1 MHLVGKI
8 LPVDLD
14 LECSAILPVPRVAT
28 VAAYQLPELSELD
41 QREVLT
47 GQMGHLA
54 VTDYLSC
61 NDRFGNM

>member
-1 MHLVGKI
+1 MDLVGKI

-14 LECSAILPVPRVAT
+14 LECSTILPVPRLAT

>member
-1 MHLVGKI
+1 MDLVGKI

-14 LECSAILPVPRVAT
+14 LECSTILPEPRAAT
-28 VAAYQLPELSELD
+28 VAAYQLPELSELI

-61 NDRFGNM
+61 NDRFGYM